1 MFCTLSAGLSVDPLL
16 YRREAKTPEFA
27 NVYAVNLALTR
38 KSLKSLGVNLNDGRS
53 LLRVEE
59 PFGDKAGRL
68 GRLPFSHVF
77 ICHWGTPSSACRL
90 LSGNGSSL
98 NDGVEHAVR
107 PIVVS
112 YAPIGC
118 VNAGVHPRFAQHAFG
133 CLCLG

>member
-98 NDGVEHAVR
+98 NDGVEHALR

-118 VNAGVHPRFAQHAFG
+118 AYADVHPRFAQHAFG

>member
-1 MFCTLSAGLSVDPLL
+1 
-16 YRREAKTPEFA
+16 
-27 NVYAVNLALTR
+27 
-38 KSLKSLGVNLNDGRS
+38 
-53 LLRVEE
+53 
-59 PFGDKAGRL
+59 
-68 GRLPFSHVF
+68 
-77 ICHWGTPSSACRL
+77 L

-118 VNAGVHPRFAQHAFG
+118 VNAGVHPTFAQHAFG